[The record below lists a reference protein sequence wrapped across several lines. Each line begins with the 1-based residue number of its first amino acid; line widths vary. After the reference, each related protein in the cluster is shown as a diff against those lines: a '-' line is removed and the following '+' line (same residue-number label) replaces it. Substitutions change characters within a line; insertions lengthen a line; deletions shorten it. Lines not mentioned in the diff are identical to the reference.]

1 MCKKS
6 IVGIIM
12 ALGMALALMF
22 PINGAVIARADENVD
37 AADACFLEFV
47 RSDESLVGEIEYD
60 YTYLYDEN
68 LQINGRDYTFTV
80 GNKSGYA
87 LLTEVTEG
95 ENSYYE
101 VEEMFCGR
109 TSPFADSEGLPVYI
123 THRLY
128 LDYVN
133 GEFVDLSSN
142 SAVSSETVAEIAL
155 QGFGYEGGNYLF
167 DHYSEDIY
175 YSDKSTLDYSIE
187 FDLPNMFGSYNQT
200 SCANTAGA
208 VVITYYDRFCTNL
221 IPDFTPYYSI
231 GGVIIYKTGSAEIG
245 ELLLDLYDY
254 MGTDVGHVGTTFT
267 GFDTGMR
274 DYVQDHGYTYNSTS
288 LMSGGS
294 LNFNS
299 YKAAVEA
306 NKPVAMFMSG
316 FSMVNSVTESEG
328 EDILT
333 YAYSDT
339 GHVLVGCGYKVITY
353 YDSNGNVVNTRTFL
367 KVASGLASFGV
378 GYLNSN
384 GLGQMDK
391 AIKIEIS

>member
-142 SAVSSETVAEIAL
+142 SAVSSETVAEAAL
-155 QGFGYEGGNYLF
+155 QGFGYEGSYLF
-167 DHYSEDIY
+167 DHYSENVY
-175 YSDKSTLDYSIE
+175 YSDKSTIDYSIE
-187 FDLPNMFGSYNQT
+187 FDLPNLFGSYDYT
-200 SCANTAGA
+200 SCANTAGG
-208 VVITYYDRFCTNL
+208 VVIVYYDRFCTDL
-221 IPDFTPYYSI
+221 IPDYTPYISL
-231 GGVIIYKTGSAEIG
+231 GGVIIYRTSSFEVEAVVTS
-245 ELLLDLYDY
+245 LYDY

-274 DYVQDHGYTYNSTS
+274 DYVQDHGYTYSSTS

-316 FSMVNSVTESEG
+316 FALLDGISEESG
-328 EDILT
+328 YDTIVSG
-333 YAYSDT
+333 YSDT
-339 GHVLVGCGYKVITY
+339 GHVVVGCGYKVITY
-353 YDSNGNVVNTRTFL
+353 YDANGNTTATRTFL
-367 KVASGLASFGV
+367 KVASGLPSYDI
-378 GYLNSN
+378 GYLNIN
-384 GLGQMDK
+384 GFGQMDR
-391 AIKIEIS
+391 AIKIDIY